1 MQERLGDRLP
11 KFSEEEKDL
20 LRNSIDFVG
29 LNHYT
34 SRFIAH
40 VPDSPE
46 EGDFYKAQEMERIGM
61 DDEDNETSPL
71 HEMLDDKLRVVYY
84 KRYLAAVAQ
93 AIKLSYFII
102 SYSVSI
108 PVE

>member
-46 EGDFYKAQEMERIGM
+46 EGDFYKAQEMERIG
-61 DDEDNETSPL
+61 
-71 HEMLDDKLRVVYY
+71 KRWYY
-84 KRYLAAVAQ
+84 L
-93 AIKLSYFII
+93 IFHTHII
-102 SYSVSI
+102 FYEILVFHRKTY
-108 PVE
+108 VDV

>member
-46 EGDFYKAQEMERIGM
+46 EGDFYKAQEMERIG
-61 DDEDNETSPL
+61 
-71 HEMLDDKLRVVYY
+71 
-84 KRYLAAVAQ
+84 KRDTT
-93 AIKLSYFII
+93 
-102 SYSVSI
+102 
-108 PVE
+108 